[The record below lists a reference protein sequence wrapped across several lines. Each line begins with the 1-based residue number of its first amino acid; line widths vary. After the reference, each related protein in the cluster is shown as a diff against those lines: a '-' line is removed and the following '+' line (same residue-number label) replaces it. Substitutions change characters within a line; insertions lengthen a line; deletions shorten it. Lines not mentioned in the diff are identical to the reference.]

1 MANLTETFTA
11 IANAIRNKTGDNSK
25 LTPSQMATQ
34 INSLNIFIKNK
45 LGLYGNLMLTNAC
58 RDLSAASIPNKVA
71 IFAGGKNDSNN
82 TYYNTITAFNNT
94 LVKGSPGR
102 LSTPK
107 SCFAATNIHDYIIL
121 AGGSTAANNTQEVNV
136 FNINYTVSTISNL
149 SALNSLYTYGCT
161 LKDRAII
168 YTGGSNII
176 DTYDVKLT
184 KGTLNNTSYTR
195 NNPMMAASNDGFM
208 IAGGR
213 GSSNNILSDA
223 EVYNSNFTK
232 YSNVNMSQARYFGT
246 AVGNYA
252 YILVAG
258 GVTDN
263 GYSNIV
269 NVFNGT
275 TFTLERTDNL
285 GMNSAGAA
293 STIVAGTSIVAGGT
307 NSAGASTITHVDTF
321 QNNYTIMPTDVT
333 LSEARQNFA
342 ATTIGNYALFGG
354 GYNTRGV
361 TNTIDVFYTI

>member
-1 MANLTETFTA
+1 MASLTETFTA

-45 LGLYGNLMLTNAC
+45 LGLYGNLSLTAAC
-58 RDLSAASIPNKVA
+58 RDLSAASIPNKVV
-71 IFAGGKNDSNN
+71 IFAGGYNNSTN
-82 TYYNTITAFNNT
+82 TYYDTITAFNINLT
-94 LVKGSPGR
+94 KGVPGK

-107 SCFAATNIHDYIIL
+107 SNFAATNIHDYIIL
-121 AGGSTAANNTQEVNV
+121 AGGNTLATNTQEVNV
-136 FNINYTVSTISNL
+136 FNIDYTVSTISNL
-149 SALNSLYTYGCT
+149 SAINPLYTYGCT

-168 YTGGSNII
+168 YTANSNII

-195 NNPMMAASNDGFM
+195 GNPMMAASNNGFM

-213 GSSNNILSDA
+213 GSSNNILLDA

-232 YSNVNMSQARYFGT
+232 YSNVNMSKARYFGT

-263 GYSNIV
+263 GYSNIAD
-269 NVFNGT
+269 VFNGT
-275 TFTLERTDNL
+275 TFTLTKTNTL
-285 GMNSAGAA
+285 GMNSAGLA
-293 STIVAGTSIVAGGT
+293 STVVANTSIVAGGT

-321 QNNYTIMPTDVT
+321 QNNHLIMPTDVT

-361 TNTIDVFYTI
+361 TNTIDVFYII